1 MNKTQDQVARFIS
14 ECHNNGFTW
23 SIACGSVVRISKIFT
38 PGDKDTF
45 TACDMLAGSV
55 LAFAPLKGGSVWGTD
70 GGSVGGHVALTRGE
84 FVMNKSGDGKRFIA
98 VLRKTAQ

>member
-1 MNKTQDQVARFIS
+1 MNKTQEQVARFIS
-14 ECHNNGFTW
+14 ECKLEGFSW
-23 SIACGSVVRISKIFT
+23 SVVCGSVVRITKIFT

-45 TACDMLAGSV
+45 AACDMLAGSV

-84 FVMNKSGDGKRFIA
+84 FVMSKSGDGKLFIA
-98 VLRKTAQ
+98 ALRKTAQ